1 MRSCSRGQ
9 RVACWIGRRK
19 HGNLEMVHSEKEC
32 RSSVL
37 RSTEYMQTKRHA
49 MLTAVLI
56 DCAYNHRK
64 HMQPSDDESES
75 ELEREDRSVLHS
87 GKEWSARRVSEVS
100 EGGWSVWM
108 RVWMNGT
115 TPHRM
120 LRSTEQMQAMMVS
133 GDGKWSVL
141 TSTG

>member
-1 MRSCSRGQ
+1 MQIECAQ
-9 RVACWIGRRK
+9 KHRVHADEATCYVDSSANRLCLTK
-19 HGNLEMVHSEKEC
+19 HRM
-32 RSSVL
+32 
-37 RSTEYMQTKRHA
+37 
-49 MLTAVLI
+49 
-56 DCAYNHRK
+56 
-64 HMQPSDDESES
+64 HMQPSDDERES

-87 GKEWSARRVSEVS
+87 GKEWCARRVSEVS

>member
-9 RVACWIGRRK
+9 RVVCWIGSRK
-19 HGNLEMVHSEKEC
+19 HGNLEMVH
-32 RSSVL
+32 SVL

-64 HMQPSDDESES
+64 HMQPSDDGSES

-87 GKEWSARRVSEVS
+87 GKEWCARRVSEVS

-120 LRSTEQMQAMMVS
+120 LRSTEQMQAMLMVS